1 MKKNNIKLL
10 ILSIVLVVAMVGCR
24 PVDRNMRNLST
35 QTRVRDNNVNNRF
48 MDNNAPLNTRDNL
61 GTNLNNGMVRNNDGI
76 TGVNDG
82 RMGNNNTTND
92 LLRNDTRLNNNTNR
106 LNNNLSTNLSG
117 TPDRATAIAQ
127 RVTALPEISNA
138 SVLISGNTAIVGC
151 DVDVNGNTNNTIT
164 AALKQKVEAAVKVA
178 DKNIQNVSVTSDPNI
193 HSRIKT
199 MSTDMNNGNPVKSF
213 TQDIEDIMRQITNVR

>member
-76 TGVNDG
+76 TGINDG

-92 LLRNDTRLNNNTNR
+92 LLRNDTRLNNTNR

-151 DVDVNGNTNNTIT
+151 DVNGNTNNTIT

-199 MSTDMNNGNPVKSF
+199 MSTDMNNGNPVKGF